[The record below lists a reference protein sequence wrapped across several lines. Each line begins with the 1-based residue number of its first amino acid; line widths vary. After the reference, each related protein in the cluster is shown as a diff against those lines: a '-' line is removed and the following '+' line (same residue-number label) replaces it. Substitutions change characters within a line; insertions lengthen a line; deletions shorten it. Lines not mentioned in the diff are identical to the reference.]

1 MLGKMALAVVVLVAG
16 AVGVSGSRSVAAIQI
31 SHHSAALS
39 FGAGRQTLSFQLVEP
54 AGVIWLYR
62 ISVPRGMR
70 VHGFAQLR
78 GVTVPLRIATTI
90 ATTPVGGCT
99 EAGSRVICTVG
110 EEACPMPPGT
120 WHFRVTKLGGP
131 AGTVDV
137 RFEVGT
143 PKR

>member
-1 MLGKMALAVVVLVAG
+1 MSRDA
-16 AVGVSGSRSVAAIQI
+16 RSVAAIQI
-31 SHHSAALS
+31 SHHSAAIS
-39 FGAGRQTLSFQLVEP
+39 FGAGRRTLSFQLVEP
-54 AGVIWLYR
+54 AGVIWLHR
-62 ISVPRGMR
+62 ISVPRDMR
-70 VHGFAQLR
+70 VRGFARLR
-78 GVTVPLRIATTI
+78 GVTVPLRIATT
-90 ATTPVGGCT
+90 PVGGCT
-99 EAGSRVICTVG
+99 DAGSRVICTAG

>member
-1 MLGKMALAVVVLVAG
+1 MLGKMALALVVLVAG

-39 FGAGRQTLSFQLVEP
+39 FGASRQTLSFQLVEP

-62 ISVPRGMR
+62 ISVPRGVR

-78 GVTVPLRIATTI
+78 GVTVPLRIATTP
-90 ATTPVGGCT
+90 AGGCA

-110 EEACPMPPGT
+110 EEGCPMPAGT
-120 WHFRVTKLGGP
+120 WHFRFTKLGGP

-143 PKR
+143 LKR